1 MKKGFILGSILAFIM
16 LLGGCSSGTASS
28 TVKEVGG
35 HKIYTTKVNKVKEN
49 DTHDWVLS
57 GTTKAPNGTKI
68 IVTPSDSDSV
78 NYGEVAAESTAG
90 ASWAKVKNGKFIVV
104 VDPLVLTIDKE
115 KAGKKIKAEVFAISN
130 YNKSWTS
137 VSVSKKIVSAAKKN
151 SKPVSLT
158 ISSKQEKY
166 YKSLNSESSSD
177 SSDSS
182 SASSLSSSSSSS
194 SDDLS
199 SYNTGITYDQLARTP
214 KQYKGQKVT
223 FTGEVVQVL
232 EDSGYTELR
241 LAVNGDSNNII
252 LVDMKN
258 KILNGS
264 RVLENDLVTVYGESY
279 GLTSYKSTQGEK
291 ITIPDIFAS
300 QLKDQGTAPDDYGE

>member
-1 MKKGFILGSILAFIM
+1 MKKGFILGSALSFIM
-16 LLGGCSSGTASS
+16 LLGGCSSGAASS
-28 TVKEVGG
+28 TVKKVGS
-35 HKIYTTKVNKVKEN
+35 HKIYTTKVNKIKEN
-49 DTHDWVLS
+49 ETHDWVLS

-68 IVTPSDSDSV
+68 IVTPSDSDSI

-90 ASWAKVKNGKFIVV
+90 ASWAKVKNGKFTVV
-104 VDPLVLTIDKE
+104 VNPLVLTVDKE

-137 VSVSKKIVSAAKKN
+137 SSVSKKIVSAAKKN
-151 SKPVSLT
+151 SKAISLT

-182 SASSLSSSSSSS
+182 STSSSSSSSS

-264 RVLENDLVTVYGESY
+264 RVLENDLVTIYGESY
-279 GLTSYKSTQGEK
+279 GLVSYKSTQGEK
-291 ITIPDIFAS
+291 ITIPEILAS

>member
-1 MKKGFILGSILAFIM
+1 MKKGFILGSALAFIM
-16 LLGGCSSGTASS
+16 LLGGCSSGASSS
-28 TVKEVGG
+28 TVQKVGS
-35 HKIYTTKVNKVKEN
+35 HKIYTTKVNKIKEN
-49 DTHDWVLS
+49 ETHDWVLS
-57 GTTKAPNGTKI
+57 GTTKAPNGAKI
-68 IVTPSDSDSV
+68 IVTPSDSDSI
-78 NYGEVAAESTAG
+78 NYGEVAAESTAL
-90 ASWAKVKNGKFIVV
+90 ASWAKVKNGKFTVI
-104 VDPLVLTIDKE
+104 VDPLVLTAEKE

-137 VSVSKKIVSAAKKN
+137 SSVSKKIVSAAKKN
-151 SKPVSLT
+151 SKSISLT

-166 YKSLNSESSSD
+166 YKSLNSKSSSD

-182 SASSLSSSSSSS
+182 SVSSSSSSSNSS

-223 FTGEVVQVL
+223 FTGEVVQVI

-241 LAVNGDSNNII
+241 LAVNGDSDNII
-252 LVDMKN
+252 LVDLKN

-291 ITIPDIFAS
+291 ITIPSMLAS